1 MDSAIEIRELTVV
14 RGRRTVLHNISS
26 SVPRGA
32 ITGLLGPSGSGKT
45 TLIRTIVGVQ
55 IVRSGTVTVLGL
67 PAGSVELRRRIGYFT
82 QSPSVYA
89 DMTVRENVRYFAS
102 LYGMGAKEADQ
113 IITDVGLAEQS
124 KQVVRT
130 LSGGQHSR
138 ASLACALVTRPEL
151 LVLDEPTV
159 GQDPVLREELWQRFR
174 ALAQEGVTLLI
185 SSHIMDEANRCDGL
199 ILIRDG
205 AILAEGS
212 PEAITSRAGTDD
224 LDQAFLRLVQEQGES
239 TKAVDKEVV

>member
-14 RGRRTVLHNISS
+14 RGRRTVLHGISA

-124 KQVVRT
+124 RQVVRT

-138 ASLACALVTRPEL
+138 ASLACALVTQPEL

-174 ALAQEGVTLLI
+174 ALAQGGVTLLI

-212 PEAITSRAGTDD
+212 PKAITSRAGTDD
-224 LDQAFLRLVQEQGES
+224 LDQAFLRLVQEQSES
-239 TKAVDKEVV
+239 TEAVDKEVV